1 MPEDLKLSQ
10 IGSSQLPPPFRGL
23 HSPGVRKLSNYL
35 CLLFLEIVYSQSFF
49 SAAGSADTSQEEED
63 MEDDQGDE
71 EAEIENGEQEENGIG
86 ADNSDEAVIN
96 LSEDVCIYSDYI
108 NK

>member
-1 MPEDLKLSQ
+1 
-10 IGSSQLPPPFRGL
+10 
-23 HSPGVRKLSNYL
+23 
-35 CLLFLEIVYSQSFF
+35 
-49 SAAGSADTSQEEED
+49 

-71 EAEIENGEQEENGIG
+71 DAEIENGEQEENGIG

-96 LSEDVCIYSDYI
+96 LSEDVCIYIDYI